1 MKPFDRVIG
10 IGCSFTHG
18 GGLEVPSVYEH
29 YTKNTWNELD
39 AELFKYKNNY
49 IGQLAKKLN
58 IPFENLSDG
67 GISNEVIL
75 EKAYERFNK
84 NKKVSDDSQ
93 NVLLIIQTSFFHR
106 IRMFKIDEEFKKLIS
121 HNLLIPYDD
130 KSIVNCSPEIL
141 YEPRKTEFINNR
153 SKEYSHILDIYE
165 NILKYSYNEHLEQ
178 KKLLQQ
184 INVHI
189 MWLRSK
195 NVTTIILP
203 YQFYGTDTSEVLLID
218 NMDLGELMDKNNLLI
233 RDIPECGHNDMHFS
247 LEGHAFIAN
256 KLYNY
261 IQTL

>member
-1 MKPFDRVIG
+1 MNTFDRVIG
-10 IGCSFTHG
+10 VGCSFTHG

-29 YTKNTWNELD
+29 YTKTPWNEFD
-39 AELFKYKNNY
+39 SNLFKYENTY
-49 IGQLAKKLN
+49 IAQLAKKLN
-58 IPFENLSDG
+58 IQFENLSDG

-75 EKAYERFNK
+75 ENAYERFNT
-84 NKKVSDDSQ
+84 NKKATSTSE

-121 HNLLIPYDD
+121 YNLPIPYNN

-141 YEPRKTEFINNR
+141 HEPRKTEFINNR
-153 SKEYSHILDIYE
+153 SKEYLHILDIYE
-165 NILKYSYNEHLEQ
+165 NILKYVFNEHVEQ

-184 INVHI
+184 INLHRI
-189 MWLRSK
+189 WLRSK

-203 YQFYGTDTSEVLLID
+203 YEFYGTNNSEVLLID
-218 NMDLGELMDKNNLLI
+218 NVDLGKLMEKNNLLI

-247 LEGHAFIAN
+247 LEGHTFIAN